1 MPPKLPDTTL
11 NLDAP
16 EHAHALQLMLEQL
29 LIVFVKRAGGSIEI
43 PVSEIDN
50 TGQDL
55 LAFKTVPEKNSFYFE
70 VQKKS

>member
-1 MPPKLPDTTL
+1 MAQKPPETTL

-16 EHAHALQLMLEQL
+16 EHAAMLRVMLEQL

-43 PVSEIDN
+43 PVWEIDD

-55 LAFKTVPEKNSFYFE
+55 LAFKADPERNCFYFE
-70 VQKKS
+70 IQKKS